1 MKIQLKKLEKRN
13 HSQKIYYRHPQQ
25 LSAQSEI
32 YVFLLISQP
41 YFASTFFFFL
51 WKPITSVNSHW
62 QLWLGSTWQCFSFA
76 QLLKIST
83 TA

>member
-41 YFASTFFFFL
+41 YFASTFFFFFVETHH
-51 WKPITSVNSHW
+51 IS
-62 QLWLGSTWQCFSFA
+62 QLALAVMARLHLAVF
-76 QLLKIST
+76 
-83 TA
+83 